1 MVTVTAPNRVIIV
14 QPMENAT
21 KESIEELVVRVWGMN
36 ANGKAFSQS
45 AYARNLLHDGA
56 LLSGVDHALTPSD
69 VIGVQYQDKKA
80 RCRVISTRDAGL
92 PQKIQVEVRLVQGQ
106 ECPWTQHV
114 SATPGRRTVPN
125 VPNSKRRFERL
136 RIPFPMEIRDERG
149 GGTAMQTSASD
160 VSGRGCYIESLVPL
174 PLGTS
179 LIITFWLDMDK
190 IVTPAAVRTSDPGV
204 GMGIEFTGLSPQN
217 QERLQQSL
225 ERSKE
230 ASKELG

>member
-1 MVTVTAPNRVIIV
+1 MAAPNRVIIV

-21 KESIEELVVRVWGMN
+21 KESVEELVVRVWGMN
-36 ANGKAFSQS
+36 ANGKAFSQT
-45 AYARNLLHDGA
+45 AYARNLLLDGA
-56 LLSGVDHALTPSD
+56 LLSGVDHALTPAD
-69 VIGVQYQDKKA
+69 TIGVQYQDKKA

-106 ECPWTQHV
+106 DCPWAQHV
-114 SATPGRRTVPN
+114 SAAPSRRTIPN
-125 VPNSKRRFERL
+125 APNSKRRFERL

-174 PLGTS
+174 PLGTP

-190 IVTPAAVRTSDPGV
+190 IVTPASVRTSDPGV

-225 ERSKE
+225 EKSKE
-230 ASKELG
+230 SAKDLG